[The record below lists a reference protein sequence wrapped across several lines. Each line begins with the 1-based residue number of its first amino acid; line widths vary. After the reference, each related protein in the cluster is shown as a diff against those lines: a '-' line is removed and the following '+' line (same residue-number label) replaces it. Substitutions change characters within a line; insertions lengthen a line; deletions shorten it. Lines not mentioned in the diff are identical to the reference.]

1 MAEEEKFLKV
11 QPIRNGT
18 VIDHV
23 SAGKALKVL
32 EVLGLAHGKATGAT
46 ISLLTRVPSGREGRK
61 DIIKIEDR
69 ELTPAEVQMV
79 ALTSPGAS
87 INIIRNFA
95 VAEKFNVELPGAIEG
110 LVECPNPNC
119 ISNQREPVPSQFQV
133 ESESPLRLNC
143 FYCERTVDDVEG
155 QMV

>member
-1 MAEEEKFLKV
+1 MVEEEKFLKV

-46 ISLLTRVPSGREGRK
+46 ISLLTRVPSDREGRK

-79 ALTSPGAS
+79 ALISPGAS

>member
-1 MAEEEKFLKV
+1 MAEDEKFLKV

-46 ISLLTRVPSGREGRK
+46 ISLLTRVPSAREGRK

-79 ALTSPGAS
+79 ALISSGAS

-95 VAEKFNVELPGAIEG
+95 VAEKFNVELPELIEG
-110 LVECPNPNC
+110 LLVCPNPNC
-119 ISNQREPVPSQFQV
+119 ISNQREPVPGRFHI
-133 ESESPLRLNC
+133 EGKTPLKLHC
-143 FYCERTVDDVEG
+143 FYCERTVEDVEG